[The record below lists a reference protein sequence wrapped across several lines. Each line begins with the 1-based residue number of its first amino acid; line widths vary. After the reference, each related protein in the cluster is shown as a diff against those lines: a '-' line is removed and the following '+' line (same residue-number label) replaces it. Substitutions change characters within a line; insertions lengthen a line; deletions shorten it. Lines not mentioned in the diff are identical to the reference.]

1 MTLILIGGLRGVAT
15 RHVPSFQATAILA
28 SGSLGEGSPGMAAL
42 AAITTGFPALSFVL
56 KERVFANAPAL
67 RVPAVQFFIATV
79 SPRLQVRWCTCTRF
93 SGKLLVWVFSEF
105 SFQHVAPKKK
115 NCSNGHSTVFL

>member
-67 RVPAVQFFIATV
+67 RVPALAHTPGMRTLRMLGRF
-79 SPRLQVRWCTCTRF
+79 SSRRRPRLA
-93 SGKLLVWVFSEF
+93 SG
-105 SFQHVAPKKK
+105 AA
-115 NCSNGHSTVFL
+115 